1 MKKLIG
7 IYLGGTTVKFAILT
21 EDGEV
26 QQKWS
31 IETDI
36 QKCGENIVPK
46 ILNRLIIV

>member
-7 IYLGGTTVKFAILT
+7 IDLGGTTVKFAILT
-21 EDGEV
+21 EDGKL

-36 QKCGENIVPK
+36 QNKGK
-46 ILNRLIIV
+46 ILF